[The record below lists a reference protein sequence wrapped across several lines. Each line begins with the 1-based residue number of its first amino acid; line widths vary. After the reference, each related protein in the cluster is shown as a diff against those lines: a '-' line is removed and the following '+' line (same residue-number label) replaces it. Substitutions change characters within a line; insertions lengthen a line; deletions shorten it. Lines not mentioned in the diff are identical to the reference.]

1 MATLNGIVSGLFD
14 VVCRPLG
21 GHPAWAMVVLAGL
34 TGVWALALFK
44 LATPQKRL
52 ARSRDLLF
60 GHIFEM
66 GMYQDH
72 LRVLAKIQKD
82 LALANLRYLALSL
95 PALVVLIVPMVLTLA
110 QLEGRFA
117 KRPLHSGEATVL
129 TVGFAAAPDPD
140 KVRLEL
146 PPGVMVEA
154 GPVFDR
160 QGGAMAWRLRVNGV
174 GELPARVTVAG
185 KTAADIVLHAGE
197 GLPLTSRKLGAT
209 WWEKLLYPGWRTLPA
224 DSPVSS
230 WEATYPDRH
239 VAYLGIGLNWLVA
252 FMILS
257 VAAGLACKDALGVE
271 M

>member
-21 GHPAWAMVVLAGL
+21 GHPAWAMLVVAGV

-44 LATPQKRL
+44 FATPQKRL

-72 LRVLAKIQKD
+72 LRVLARIQKD

-117 KRPLHSGEATVL
+117 KRPLQAGESTVL
-129 TVGFAAAPDPD
+129 TVGFASAPDPE
-140 KVRLEL
+140 KVRLNL
-146 PPGVMVEA
+146 PPGVTVEA

-160 QGGAMAWRLRVNGV
+160 RDGAMAWRLRVSGD
-174 GELPARVTVAG
+174 GELTTQVTVAG
-185 KTAADIVLHAGE
+185 QAAADIVLHAGQ
-197 GLPLTSRKLGAT
+197 GLPLTSRRLGAT
-209 WWEKLLYPGWRTLPA
+209 WWERLLYPGWRTPPA

-257 VAAGLACKDALGVE
+257 MAAGLACKDALGVE